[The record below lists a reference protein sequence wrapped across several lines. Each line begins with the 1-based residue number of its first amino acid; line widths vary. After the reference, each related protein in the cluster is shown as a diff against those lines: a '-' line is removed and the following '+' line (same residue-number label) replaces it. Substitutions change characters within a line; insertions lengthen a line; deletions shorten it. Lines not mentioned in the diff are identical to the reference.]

1 MPEPNGMEFIKR
13 IKDMNPLVRTIL
25 MTAFVIKDELFQDT
39 LKTRFSV
46 KANKIQVCVI
56 GYLVFMKAC
65 STDWGLIDT
74 NRNNIIIII
83 LFVELTYC
91 MSQNEL
97 ESRYMK
103 KFQRKMSKAE
113 HKDIM
118 KNQEINTS
126 ISYNSET
133 ERENGSSLKPIA
145 LNEISL
151 KAYYKKKKIPS

>member
-39 LKTRFSV
+39 LKTRFSA

-103 KFQRKMSKAE
+103 KFQRKMSKAG